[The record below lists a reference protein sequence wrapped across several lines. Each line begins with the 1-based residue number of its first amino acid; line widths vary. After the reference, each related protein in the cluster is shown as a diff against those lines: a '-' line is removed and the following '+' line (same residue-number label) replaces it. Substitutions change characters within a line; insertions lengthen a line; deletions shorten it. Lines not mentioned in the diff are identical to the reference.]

1 MSAVYLML
9 WSNASVRGI
18 TTEHGMHVFCL
29 YDFMQHVLVHDAN
42 GRKSRTYVKKLF
54 KTLCSENAQFMEI
67 RKPLRPAVASTKMQ
81 VTPTPGMTVV
91 GLQALLQALGQH
103 VSATLRPCV
112 EATLANYMLGDHSSV
127 IEVDLEQAAHPQIPS
142 FHPNFMPPYAVMIE
156 D

>member
-18 TTEHGMHVFCL
+18 LTEDGQHIFCL
-29 YDFMQHVLVHDAN
+29 LDFMQLVLHDAN
-42 GRKSRTYVKKLF
+42 GRKSRMYVKNLF
-54 KTLCSENAQFMEI
+54 KTVCRENAQFMKI
-67 RKPLRPAVASTKMQ
+67 RKPMRPAVASTKMM

-112 EATLANYMLGDHSSV
+112 EATLANYMLGDRSSV
-127 IEVDLEQAAHPQIPS
+127 IEVDLEQAAHPQIPA
-142 FHPNFMPPYAVMIE
+142 FHPNFMPPYAVVIS
-156 D
+156 

>member
-18 TTEHGMHVFCL
+18 LTEDGQHIFCL
-29 YDFMQHVLVHDAN
+29 LDFMQLVLHDAN
-42 GRKSRTYVKKLF
+42 GCKSRTYVNKLF

-112 EATLANYMLGDHSSV
+112 EATLANYMLGDRSSV
-127 IEVDLEQAAHPQIPS
+127 IAVDLEQAAHPQIPA
-142 FHPNFMPPYAVMIE
+142 FHPNFMPPYALVIS
-156 D
+156 